1 MKESVLINVRT
12 LGEWRAEMELIDNSA
27 MDTIS
32 NVSHLLQELDEEW
45 KGDSATAFIEMFDE
59 KIKEIRLIHE
69 KMYSL
74 SDMFHNVVETASR
87 E

>member
-32 NVSHLLQELDEEW
+32 NVSLLQELDEEW